1 MFRIEPTETP
11 ETAVKRIAGERLDL
25 VINLLTRPDDDF
37 DKAVHTA
44 RKNLKR
50 IRALLRLVRDEIG
63 DETYR
68 RENAC
73 YRDAGRRLAP
83 LRDSAVMVMT
93 LDAIR
98 AHCQTPDAFAATRSQ
113 LAARQTAIRRQFGAD
128 ADVTAET
135 AASLRQAKRRF
146 MALPITQAD
155 FGAFYGG
162 LHRVYRRGRRRMA
175 LAYADPAAQPERFH
189 DWRKR
194 VKYLW
199 YHLEILEPL
208 WPPVFQ
214 EWVREL
220 HHISDLLG
228 DAHDFMALH
237 DLLISEP
244 EMFTDKAELAGLL
257 PLLAE
262 RRRELEEMARPYGR
276 RLYAEKA
283 AAFSQR
289 IAVLWD
295 VWHTAGIGGLP
306 PAPLTLKEG
315 DLVSTATAGQQLGIS
330 PRQVRHRIHAG
341 QLPAIKIG
349 RNWAIPSGATHLKVR
364 RA

>member
-11 ETAVKRIAGERLDL
+11 ETAVKRIASERLDL
-25 VINLLTRPDDDF
+25 VINLLTRPNDDL
-37 DKAVHTA
+37 DKAIHTA
-44 RKNLKR
+44 RKSLKR

-63 DETYR
+63 EEVYR

-93 LDAIR
+93 LDAIH
-98 AHCQTPDAFAATRSQ
+98 AHIQTPDAFAATRTQ
-113 LAARQTAIRRQFGAD
+113 LAARQTAIRRQFVAD
-128 ADVTAET
+128 ADVTAEVT
-135 AASLRQAKRRF
+135 AILREAKRRF
-146 MALPITQAD
+146 MALPIAQTD

-175 LAYADPAAQPERFH
+175 LAYADPANQPERFH

-199 YHLEILEPL
+199 YHLEMLEPL
-208 WPPVFQ
+208 WPPVFR
-214 EWVREL
+214 EWAREL

-228 DAHDFMALH
+228 DAHDFAALR
-237 DLLISEP
+237 DLLVSEP
-244 EMFTDKAELAGLL
+244 EQFAHKAELADLL
-257 PLLAE
+257 PLLTE
-262 RRRELEEMARPYGR
+262 RRQELEEAARPYGR

-289 IAVLWD
+289 IAVLWR
-295 VWHTAGIGGLP
+295 VWQTSGIGGLP
-306 PAPLTLKEG
+306 PAPPALKAG
-315 DLVSTATAGQQLGIS
+315 DLVSTAAAGQLLGIS
-330 PRQVRHRIHAG
+330 PRQVRQRIYAG

-349 RNWAIPSGATHLKVR
+349 RNWAVLGTAVANRKT
-364 RA
+364 